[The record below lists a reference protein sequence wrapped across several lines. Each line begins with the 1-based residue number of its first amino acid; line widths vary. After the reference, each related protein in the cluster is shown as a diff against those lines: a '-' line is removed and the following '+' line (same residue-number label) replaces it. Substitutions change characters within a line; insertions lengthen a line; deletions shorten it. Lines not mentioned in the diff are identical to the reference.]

1 MKTTK
6 ERRIILILSL
16 IVPLLYLSMYLPVW
30 NGKELSLA
38 NAGAFPIIL
47 FVFQCICLLIA
58 ILHLLVANFRNSE
71 NGLLSS
77 VFSFCF
83 ASSLVL
89 TCFFGLFFILELF
102 GVTWFPAQ
110 R

>member
-1 MKTTK
+1 MKTTI

-16 IVPLLYLSMYLPVW
+16 IVPLLYLSMYCPIW

-38 NAGAFPIIL
+38 NAGTFPIIL
-47 FVFQCICLLIA
+47 FIFQCICLLIA
-58 ILHLLVANFRNSE
+58 ILHLLVANFRNSDSCIL
-71 NGLLSS
+71 NS

-83 ASSLVL
+83 VSSLVL

-102 GVTWFPAQ
+102 GVPWFPAQ